1 MRRRITLACALA
13 LALSVAACC
22 ALLLAQSGRTILAL
36 SVRQAQQRQRNLQA
50 SFAQMAD
57 YFLDG
62 DESAAARFSLLR
74 YCFAQ
79 LADET
84 SVLLID
90 GETAFT
96 SVAVAPEALLP
107 LSAHAAEPAVYT
119 GEALGRDILI
129 AGDTAEIAGRRCAVY
144 VVQDV
149 SAVRGEIA
157 GMGVRF
163 AVICLFGALSGA
175 LLTALLVRWSARPL
189 AQLGAATRR
198 IAQGEYGERVAVRGG
213 DEVARLAEDFNAMA
227 DAVQRRVAALT
238 ETAERQRLFIGAAA
252 HEFRTPLTGMLL
264 HLDALRHMRLSEG
277 ERLRALAHVER
288 QCSRLE
294 RLTHK
299 LLTLVTLHGTI
310 RTQPVPAAQLFDR
323 VRACT
328 QQCMAGRGTALHTVC
343 GSETYAADADLM
355 ESLLINLVENAAKAS
370 QPGQTVRLSARGP
383 VIEVRDD
390 GCGMAQEELPRV
402 CAPFYRIDRSRS
414 RKSGGAG
421 LGLALAQE
429 IAAAHGA
436 KLRIVSAPGE
446 GTAVQVIFGNECVTR
461 G

>member
-1 MRRRITLACALA
+1 M
-13 LALSVAACC
+13 
-22 ALLLAQSGRTILAL
+22 
-36 SVRQAQQRQRNLQA
+36 
-50 SFAQMAD
+50 
-57 YFLDG
+57 
-62 DESAAARFSLLR
+62 
-74 YCFAQ
+74 
-79 LADET
+79 
-84 SVLLID
+84 
-90 GETAFT
+90 
-96 SVAVAPEALLP
+96 
-107 LSAHAAEPAVYT
+107 
-119 GEALGRDILI
+119 
-129 AGDTAEIAGRRCAVY
+129 
-144 VVQDV
+144 
-149 SAVRGEIA
+149 
-157 GMGVRF
+157 
-163 AVICLFGALSGA
+163 
-175 LLTALLVRWSARPL
+175 
-189 AQLGAATRR
+189 
-198 IAQGEYGERVAVRGG
+198 
-213 DEVARLAEDFNAMA
+213 
-227 DAVQRRVAALT
+227 
-238 ETAERQRLFIGAAA
+238 
-252 HEFRTPLTGMLL
+252 
-264 HLDALRHMRLSEG
+264 
-277 ERLRALAHVER
+277 
-288 QCSRLE
+288 
-294 RLTHK
+294 HK
-299 LLTLVTLHGTI
+299 LLSLVTLHGTI

-370 QPGQTVRLSARGP
+370 QPGQTVRLSARGL